1 MKRFSKLLLP
11 LLVASCLSLQ
21 AQAVDENLV
30 HKIADNLRCP
40 TCQGLSV
47 NDSEAGFSV
56 QIRNKVREMLMA
68 GQGRTEIEAYFVA
81 RYGEWILR
89 TPPAKG
95 FNLLIRI
102 LPALGLAGGFWFV
115 WRKSS
120 QWKAKDQQLPEELDA
135 LSVEEERQVLQDLKR
150 FENS

>member
-11 LLVASCLSLQ
+11 LLVASCLSLH

-30 HKIADNLRCP
+30 YKIADNLRCP

-68 GQGRTEIEAYFVA
+68 GQDRTEIEAYFVA

-95 FNLLIRI
+95 FNLLIWI

-115 WRKSS
+115 WSKSS
-120 QWKAKDQQLPEELDA
+120 QWKAKDQPLLEELDA

>member
-11 LLVASCLSLQ
+11 LLVASCLSLH

-68 GQGRTEIEAYFVA
+68 EQGQTEIEAYFVA

-89 TPPAKG
+89 TPPAEG
-95 FNLLIRI
+95 FNLLIWI

-115 WRKSS
+115 WSKSS
-120 QWKAKDQQLPEELDA
+120 QWKAKDQPLPEELDA

-150 FENS
+150 FEKS

>member
-1 MKRFSKLLLP
+1 MKHFSKLLLP
-11 LLVASCLSLQ
+11 LLGASCLSLH

-89 TPPAKG
+89 TPPAEG
-95 FNLLIRI
+95 FNLLIWI

-115 WRKSS
+115 WSKSS
-120 QWKAKDQQLPEELDA
+120 QWKAKDQPLPEELDA

-150 FENS
+150 FEKS

>member
-11 LLVASCLSLQ
+11 LLVASCLSLH

-68 GQGRTEIEAYFVA
+68 GQGQTEIEAYFVA

-95 FNLLIRI
+95 FNLLIWI

-115 WRKSS
+115 WSKSS
-120 QWKAKDQQLPEELDA
+120 QWKAKDQPLLEELDA

-150 FENS
+150 FEKS

>member
-11 LLVASCLSLQ
+11 LLVASCLSLH

-30 HKIADNLRCP
+30 YKIADNLRCP

-56 QIRNKVREMLMA
+56 QMRNKVREMLMA

-95 FNLLIRI
+95 FNLLIWI

-115 WRKSS
+115 WCKSS
-120 QWKAKDQQLPEELDA
+120 QWKAKDQPLLEELDA